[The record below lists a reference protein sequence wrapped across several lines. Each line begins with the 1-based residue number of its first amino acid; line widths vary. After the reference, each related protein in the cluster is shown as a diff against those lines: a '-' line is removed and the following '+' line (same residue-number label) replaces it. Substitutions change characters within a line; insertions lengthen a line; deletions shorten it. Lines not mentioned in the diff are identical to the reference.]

1 MSRKKLILIV
11 TSTVL
16 LAITIFLVTDLD
28 NDGIIT
34 YQELSLSSDFNNP
47 DSDGDKLLDG
57 NSIILKDSD
66 GLSQQ
71 LKAKEIVYRLNEN
84 GYYHFYG
91 EQFFD
96 ADPCEP
102 SFEAVNQTKFLSAI
116 SEQDFRRYLS

>member
-11 TSTVL
+11 ASTVL

-71 LKAKEIVYRLNEN
+71 LKAKEIVYRLDEN

-91 EQFFD
+91 EQFFFFFF
-96 ADPCEP
+96 CERR
-102 SFEAVNQTKFLSAI
+102 FEAIN
-116 SEQDFRRYLS
+116 